1 MAEYVE
7 LLTNYLKIQAVQA
20 ILCIIISIL
29 AAKLADWIIG
39 RILSKLVSR
48 TSSTIDDKI
57 IQILHRPI
65 YYSKSAQSQK
75 IKFNQSYV
83 FNIMH
88 IKLGD

>member
-65 YYSKSAQSQK
+65 YYS
-75 IKFNQSYV
+75 ILL
-83 FNIMH
+83 MG
-88 IKLGD
+88 LGISV